1 MQCSDLITGTC
12 TRMVPRKSSNNL
24 YGVATNRVRVA
35 LVMIHLPHVLM
46 WNNSSRI
53 LVRLTDS
60 HSYLNFR
67 FSMSIIYLWLIIF
80 LIIGDVPIDSEIF
93 LGCIKPQSFIPPGV
107 WFNVWEW
114 GINWSPLIFGWR
126 TIDVITFSY
135 GWVRLPLA
143 YEI

>member
-1 MQCSDLITGTC
+1 
-12 TRMVPRKSSNNL
+12 MVPRKSSNNL

-67 FSMSIIYLWLIIF
+67 FSMSILVRLTDSHSYLNFRFNMSIIYL
-80 LIIGDVPIDSEIF
+80 
-93 LGCIKPQSFIPPGV
+93 
-107 WFNVWEW
+107 
-114 GINWSPLIFGWR
+114 
-126 TIDVITFSY
+126 
-135 GWVRLPLA
+135 
-143 YEI
+143 